1 MGRPGFHCITFG
13 CQMNVNDSQWVER
26 ALMRRGFE
34 EKPLEEADV
43 VFLNTCSV
51 REKPEQKVYSALGR
65 VQRANPRAVV
75 GVAGCVAQ
83 QLGEELMRRH
93 PQVRLVAGS
102 DGVASVPD
110 AFVRLLHEPKLKL
123 SFLDFTDM
131 FPDRDPCLVDAS
143 GRPEQEGVTPVA
155 YVNIMQGCDNFCAY
169 CIVPYTRGPRKSRST
184 QAVLDECRAWV
195 ARGAGDI
202 TLLGQNVN
210 VFGNDPSGDGTS
222 FPELL
227 RQVAAIPGLRRIRFV
242 SAHPRDFS
250 QETID
255 MFAELP
261 QLCPRLHLPLQ
272 SGSDSMLQK
281 MGRGYTM
288 ERYLAVVEALRK
300 ARPDMA
306 LSTDLIVGFPSETEE
321 EFEDTLK
328 AIDSCGFMSSFSF
341 CYSDRPGTR
350 ASAMPFKI
358 PHEVQLERLERLQSL
373 QNNRAEAWLRSRVG
387 LTTDVLLEAPSQRQE
402 EGGNEWQGRD
412 PWGDMVNVRMPEG
425 EGRPGQFVDV
435 TIEKALKHSL
445 KAVPVQQKGGQNS

>member
-1 MGRPGFHCITFG
+1 MGKSGFHCITFG
-13 CQMNVNDSQWVER
+13 CQMNVNDSPWVER
-26 ALMRRGFE
+26 ALMRLGFE

-65 VQRANPRAVV
+65 VRQANPRAVV

-102 DGVASVPD
+102 DGVSAVPD
-110 AFVRLLHEPKLKL
+110 AFVRLLNEPDLRL
-123 SFLDFTDM
+123 SYLDFTDI
-131 FPDRDPCLVDAS
+131 FPDRDPCLSV
-143 GRPEQEGVTPVA
+143 EGGSAPGEVTPVA

-184 QAVLDECRAWV
+184 KAVLDECRAWV
-195 ARGAGDI
+195 ERGAGDI

-210 VFGNDPSGDGTS
+210 VFGKDKSGDGTS

-227 RQVAAIPGLRRIRFV
+227 RRVAEIPGLRRIRFV

-255 MFAELP
+255 MFASLP

-272 SGSDSMLQK
+272 SGSDSMLRK

-288 ERYLAVVEALRK
+288 ERYLSVVEGLRK
-300 ARPDMA
+300 ARPDIA

-328 AIDSCGFMSSFSF
+328 AVDSCGFMSSFSF

-373 QNNRAEAWLRSRVG
+373 QNERAEAWLQSRVG
-387 LTTDVLLEAPSQRQE
+387 LVTDVLLEAPSQRSA
-402 EGGNEWQGRD
+402 EGNNEWQGRD
-412 PWGDMVNVRMPEG
+412 VWGDMVNVSLPAGR
-425 EGRPGQFVDV
+425 GRPGEFVDV
-435 TIEKALKHSL
+435 KIDKALKHSL
-445 KAVPVQQKGGQNS
+445 KASPVQA

>member
-1 MGRPGFHCITFG
+1 MGKPGFHCITFG

-26 ALMRRGFE
+26 ALMRLGFE

-102 DGVASVPD
+102 DGVASVPG
-110 AFVRLLHEPKLKL
+110 AFVRLLNEPKLKL
-123 SFLDFTDM
+123 SFLDFTDV
-131 FPDRDPCLVDAS
+131 FPDRDPCLVDAA
-143 GRPEQEGVTPVA
+143 GRPEQDGVTPVA

-184 QAVLDECRAWV
+184 KAVLDECRAWV
-195 ARGAGDI
+195 ARGAGVFLNHAPTAEI
-202 TLLGQNVN
+202 YTLALRGALPICPPQV
-210 VFGNDPSGDGTS
+210 
-222 FPELL
+222 

-272 SGSDSMLQK
+272 SGSDSMLKK
-281 MGRGYTM
+281 MGRGYDM
-288 ERYLAVVEALRK
+288 ERYLSVVEALRK
-300 ARPDMA
+300 ARPDIA

-358 PHEVQLERLERLQSL
+358 PHEVQLERLDRLQSL
-373 QNNRAEAWLRSRVG
+373 QNERAEAWLRTRVG
-387 LTTDVLLEAPSQRQE
+387 LETDVLLEGPSHRQE

-412 PWGDMVNVRMPEG
+412 PWGDMVNVSMPEG

-435 TIEKALKHSL
+435 KIDKALKHSL
-445 KAVPVQQKGGQNS
+445 KASPVR

>member
-1 MGRPGFHCITFG
+1 MERPGFHCITFG
-13 CQMNVNDSQWVER
+13 CQMNVNDSQWVAR
-26 ALMRRGFE
+26 ALVERGFE
-34 EKPLEEADV
+34 ERPLEDADV

-65 VQRANPRAVV
+65 IQQANPRAVV

-83 QLGEELMRRH
+83 QLGEELMRRS

-102 DGVASVPD
+102 DGVASAPD
-110 AFVRLLHEPKLKL
+110 AFVRLLHEPKLRL
-123 SFLDFTDM
+123 SFLEFTDV
-131 FPDRDPCLVDAS
+131 FPDRDPCLRGDS
-143 GRPEQEGVTPVA
+143 GEVTPVA

-184 QAVLDECRAWV
+184 QAVLQECREWV
-195 ARGAGDI
+195 SRGAGDI

-210 VFGNDPSGDGTS
+210 VFGKDKSGDGTS

-272 SGSDSMLQK
+272 SGSDSMLKK

-288 ERYLAVVEALRK
+288 ERYMQVVEGLRK
-300 ARPDMA
+300 ARPDFA

-328 AIDSCGFMSSFSF
+328 AIDTCGFMSSFSF

-358 PHEVQLERLERLQSL
+358 PHEVQLERLERLQAL
-373 QNNRAEAWLRSRVG
+373 QNDRAEAWLRTRVG
-387 LTTDVLLEAPSQRQE
+387 LTTDVLLEAPSHKQDGQ
-402 EGGNEWQGRD
+402 GILWQGRD
-412 PWGDMVNVRMPEG
+412 PWGDPVNVRMPEG
-425 EGRPGQFVDV
+425 QGRPGQFVDV
-435 TIEKALKHSL
+435 TIDAAKKHSL
-445 KAVPVQQKGGQNS
+445 MATAK

>member
-1 MGRPGFHCITFG
+1 
-13 CQMNVNDSQWVER
+13 MNVHES
-26 ALMRRGFE
+26 
-34 EKPLEEADV
+34 EKLYA
-43 VFLNTCSV
+43 
-51 REKPEQKVYSALGR
+51 
-65 VQRANPRAVV
+65 
-75 GVAGCVAQ
+75 
-83 QLGEELMRRH
+83 
-93 PQVRLVAGS
+93 
-102 DGVASVPD
+102 
-110 AFVRLLHEPKLKL
+110 AFAR
-123 SFLDFTDM
+123 
-131 FPDRDPCLVDAS
+131 
-143 GRPEQEGVTPVA
+143 EGVTAADGMENADIIVFNTCCVREGAETRVLGNLGPVKRLKA
-155 YVNIMQGCDNFCAY
+155 ERPDIIVAVCGCMTQQADVADKLHKRCPFINIITGTYSLGALPQMVKAVEAGEKFILDLAVDESVPGGVDEAAPSVGVNRFVNIMYGCNNFCTY
-169 CIVPYTRGPRKSRST
+169 CIVPYVKGRERSRRAEDIRRETEMLVRG
-184 QAVLDECRAWV
+184 
-195 ARGAGDI
+195 GAKEI

-210 VFGNDPSGDGTS
+210 VFGNDKSGDGTT

-272 SGSDSMLQK
+272 SGSDSMLKK

-288 ERYLAVVEALRK
+288 ERYLSVVEGLRK
-300 ARPDMA
+300 ARPDIA

-328 AIDSCGFMSSFSF
+328 AVDSCGFMSSFSF

-358 PHEVQLERLERLQSL
+358 PHDVQLERLERLQSL
-373 QNNRAEAWLRSRVG
+373 QNDRAEAWLKSRVG
-387 LTTDVLLEAPSQRQE
+387 LVTDVLLEGPSQRRTE
-402 EGGNEWQGRD
+402 DNNEWQGRD

-435 TIEKALKHSL
+435 KITGANKWSL
-445 KAVPVQQKGGQNS
+445 SGEPA

>member
-1 MGRPGFHCITFG
+1 MARRGFHCITFG
-13 CQMNVNDSQWVER
+13 CQMNVNDSQWVAR

-34 EKPLEEADV
+34 EKALEEADV
-43 VFLNTCSV
+43 VLLNTCSV

-102 DGVASVPD
+102 DGVASIPD
-110 AFVRLLHEPKLKL
+110 AFVRLLQEPKLKL
-123 SFLDFTDM
+123 SFLDFTDI
-131 FPDRDPCLVDAS
+131 FPDRDPCLADGKETLERKSA
-143 GRPEQEGVTPVA
+143 TPVA

-169 CIVPYTRGPRKSRST
+169 CIVPYTRGPRKSRSAK
-184 QAVLDECRAWV
+184 AVIEECRLWV
-195 ARGAGDI
+195 ERGAGDI

-210 VFGNDPSGDGTS
+210 VFGKDRHGDGTS

-255 MFAELP
+255 MFAALP

-272 SGSDSMLQK
+272 SGSDSVLKK

-288 ERYLAVVEALRK
+288 ERYLSVVEALRK
-300 ARPDMA
+300 ARPDIA

-328 AIDSCGFMSSFSF
+328 AIDLCGFMSSFSF

-358 PHEVQLERLERLQSL
+358 PHEVQLERLERLQNL
-373 QNNRAEAWLRSRVG
+373 QNDRAEAWLRSRVG
-387 LTTDVLLEAPSQRQE
+387 CETEVLLEGPSQKRA
-402 EGGNEWQGRD
+402 EGNNEWQGRD

-425 EGRPGQFVDV
+425 LGTAGEFVPV
-435 TIEKALKHSL
+435 KVEKALKHSL
-445 KAVPVQQKGGQNS
+445 KAAPVLP

>member
-1 MGRPGFHCITFG
+1 MGKPGFHCITFG
-13 CQMNVNDSQWVER
+13 CQMNVNDSQWVAR
-26 ALMRRGFE
+26 ALERRGFE
-34 EKPLEEADV
+34 ETSLEKADV

-65 VQRANPRAVV
+65 VHQANPRAVV

-83 QLGEELMRRH
+83 QIGQELMRRH
-93 PQVRLVAGS
+93 PQVRLVAGT
-102 DGVASVPD
+102 DGIAPTPD
-110 AFVRLLHEPKLKL
+110 AFVRLLHEPKLRL
-123 SFLDFTDM
+123 SFLDFTDT
-131 FPDRDPCLVDAS
+131 FPDRDPYLLGA
-143 GRPEQEGVTPVA
+143 EQKEGDVTPVA

-184 QAVLDECRAWV
+184 QSVLEECRDWV

-210 VFGNDPSGDGTS
+210 VFGKDKYGDGTS

-227 RQVAAIPGLRRIRFV
+227 RRVAEIPGLRRIRFV

-261 QLCPRLHLPLQ
+261 QLMPRLHLPLQ
-272 SGSDSMLQK
+272 SGSNSMLKK

-288 ERYLAVVEALRK
+288 ERFLGVVEGLRK
-300 ARPDMA
+300 ARPDFA
-306 LSTDLIVGFPSETEE
+306 LSTDLIVGFPTETEE

-328 AIDSCGFMSSFSF
+328 AIDTCGFMSSFSF

-350 ASAMPFKI
+350 ASAMPVKV

-373 QNNRAEAWLRSRVG
+373 QNERVEAWLRTRVG
-387 LTTDVLLEAPSQRQE
+387 LRTDILLEGPSHKQE
-402 EGGNEWQGRD
+402 GQNLWQGRD
-412 PWGDMVNVRMPEG
+412 PWGDAVNVLMPDG

-435 TIEKALKHSL
+435 EIAAAKKHSL
-445 KAVPVQQKGGQNS
+445 MAVPV

>member
-1 MGRPGFHCITFG
+1 MTPGYHCITFG
-13 CQMNVNDSQWVER
+13 CQMNVNDSHWVAR
-26 ALMRRGFE
+26 ALERRGFV

-51 REKPEQKVYSALGR
+51 REKPEQKVHSALGR
-65 VQRANPRAVV
+65 VHQANPRAVV

-83 QLGEELMRRH
+83 QLGMELMRRH
-93 PQVRLVAGS
+93 PQVRLLAGT
-102 DGVASVPD
+102 DGIAPAPD
-110 AFVRLLHEPKLKL
+110 AFVRLLAEPKLRL
-123 SFLDFTDM
+123 TYLDFTES
-131 FPDRDPCLVDAS
+131 FPDRDPYLLDGE
-143 GRPEQEGVTPVA
+143 GRPAQGEAAPVA

-184 QAVLDECRAWV
+184 QSVLDECRDWV

-210 VFGNDPSGDGTS
+210 VFGKDRYGDGTS

-227 RQVAAIPGLRRIRFV
+227 RKVAAIPGLRRLRFV

-250 QETID
+250 SETIE
-255 MFAELP
+255 MFAVLP
-261 QLCPRLHLPLQ
+261 QLMPRLHLPLQ
-272 SGSDSMLQK
+272 SGSDSMLRK
-281 MGRGYTM
+281 MGRGYDM
-288 ERYLAVVEALRK
+288 ERFLGVVEGLRK
-300 ARPDMA
+300 ARPDFA

-358 PHEVQLERLERLQSL
+358 PHEVQLQRLERLQTL
-373 QNNRAEAWLRSRVG
+373 QNERAEAWLRTRVG
-387 LTTDVLLEAPSQRQE
+387 LRTDVLLEGPSHKQE
-402 EGGNEWQGRD
+402 GQNLWQGRD
-412 PWGDMVNVRMPEG
+412 PWGDSVNVLMPEG
-425 EGRPGQFVDV
+425 QGRAGQFVDV
-435 TIEKALKHSL
+435 KIEKAKKHSL
-445 KAVPVQQKGGQNS
+445 MAVPAED

>member
-1 MGRPGFHCITFG
+1 MGKPGFHCITFG
-13 CQMNVNDSQWVER
+13 CQMNVNDSQWVAR
-26 ALMRRGFE
+26 ALERRGFE
-34 EKPLEEADV
+34 ETSLEKADV

-65 VQRANPRAVV
+65 VYQANPRAVV

-83 QLGEELMRRH
+83 QIGQELMRRH
-93 PQVRLVAGS
+93 PQVRLVAGT
-102 DGVASVPD
+102 DGIASTPD
-110 AFVRLLHEPKLKL
+110 AFVRLLHEPKLRL
-123 SFLDFTDM
+123 SFLDFTDS
-131 FPDRDPCLVDAS
+131 FPDRDPYLMEGEGGDA
-143 GRPEQEGVTPVA
+143 VTPVA

-184 QAVLDECRAWV
+184 QSVLEECRDWV

-210 VFGNDPSGDGTS
+210 VFGKDKYGDGTS

-227 RQVAAIPGLRRIRFV
+227 RKVAEIPGLRRIRFV

-261 QLCPRLHLPLQ
+261 QLMPRLHLPLQ
-272 SGSDSMLQK
+272 SGSDSMLKK
-281 MGRGYTM
+281 MGRGYNM
-288 ERYLAVVEALRK
+288 ERFLGVVEGLRK
-300 ARPDMA
+300 ARPDFA
-306 LSTDLIVGFPSETEE
+306 LSTDLIVGFPTETEE

-328 AIDSCGFMSSFSF
+328 AIDTCGFMSSFSF

-350 ASAMPFKI
+350 ASAMPVKV

-373 QNNRAEAWLRSRVG
+373 QNDRAEAWLRTRVG
-387 LTTDVLLEAPSQRQE
+387 LRTDVLLEGPSHKQE
-402 EGGNEWQGRD
+402 GQNLWQGRD
-412 PWGDMVNVRMPEG
+412 PWGDAVNVLMPEG
-425 EGRPGQFVDV
+425 QGRAGQFVDV
-435 TIEKALKHSL
+435 EISSAKKHSL
-445 KAVPVQQKGGQNS
+445 MAVPV

>member
-1 MGRPGFHCITFG
+1 MGKSGFHCITFG

-26 ALMRRGFE
+26 ALMRLGFE

-43 VFLNTCSV
+43 VFINTCSV
-51 REKPEQKVYSALGR
+51 REKPEQKVYSTLGR

-93 PQVRLVAGS
+93 PQVRLVAGT
-102 DGVASVPD
+102 DGVSSVPE
-110 AFVRLLHEPKLKL
+110 AFVRLLNEPKLKL
-123 SFLDFTDM
+123 SYLDFTDI
-131 FPDRDPCLVDAS
+131 FPDRDPCLVDGA
-143 GRPEQEGVTPVA
+143 GMPEQEGVTPVA

-184 QAVLDECRAWV
+184 KAVLDECRAWV

-210 VFGNDPSGDGTS
+210 VFGNDKSGDGTT

-272 SGSDSMLQK
+272 SGSDSMLKK
-281 MGRGYTM
+281 MGRGYDM
-288 ERYLAVVEALRK
+288 ERYLSVVEGLRK
-300 ARPDMA
+300 ARPDIA

-373 QNNRAEAWLRSRVG
+373 QNDRAEAWLKSRVG
-387 LTTDVLLEAPSQRQE
+387 LVTDVLLEGPSQRRTE
-402 EGGNEWQGRD
+402 ENNEWQGRD
-412 PWGDMVNVRMPEG
+412 PWGDMVNVTMPEG
-425 EGRPGQFVDV
+425 AGRPGEFVDV
-435 TIEKALKHSL
+435 KIDRALKHSL
-445 KAVPVQQKGGQNS
+445 KASPVGRGE

>member
-1 MGRPGFHCITFG
+1 MGKSGFHCITFG

-26 ALMRRGFE
+26 ALMRLGFE

-65 VQRANPRAVV
+65 VRQANPRAVV

-102 DGVASVPD
+102 DGVSAVPD
-110 AFVRLLHEPKLKL
+110 AFVRLLNEPDLRL
-123 SFLDFTDM
+123 SYLDFTDI
-131 FPDRDPCLVDAS
+131 FPDRDPCLSV
-143 GRPEQEGVTPVA
+143 EGGSAPGEVTPVA

-184 QAVLDECRAWV
+184 KAVLDECRAWV
-195 ARGAGDI
+195 ERGAGDI
-202 TLLGQNVN
+202 TLLGQNVT
-210 VFGNDPSGDGTS
+210 VFGKDKSGDGTS

-227 RQVAAIPGLRRIRFV
+227 RRVAEIPGLRRIRFV

-255 MFAELP
+255 MFASLP

-272 SGSDSMLQK
+272 SGSDSMLRK

-288 ERYLAVVEALRK
+288 ERYLSVVEGLRK
-300 ARPDMA
+300 ARPDIA

-328 AIDSCGFMSSFSF
+328 AVDSCGFMSSFSF

-350 ASAMPFKI
+350 ASAMPFKN

-373 QNNRAEAWLRSRVG
+373 QNERAEAWLQSRVG
-387 LTTDVLLEAPSQRQE
+387 LVTDVLLEAPSQRSA
-402 EGGNEWQGRD
+402 EGNNEWQGRD
-412 PWGDMVNVRMPEG
+412 VWGDMVNVSLPAGR
-425 EGRPGQFVDV
+425 GRPGEFVDV
-435 TIEKALKHSL
+435 KIDKALKHSL
-445 KAVPVQQKGGQNS
+445 KASPVQA

>member
-26 ALMRRGFE
+26 ALLARGFE
-34 EKPLEEADV
+34 TRPLEQADV
-43 VFLNTCSV
+43 VLVNTCSV

-65 VQRANPRAVV
+65 IHQANPGAVV

-83 QLGEELMRRH
+83 QLGRELFRRH

-102 DGVASVPD
+102 DGVAFVPD
-110 AFVRLLHEPKLKL
+110 AFVRLLEEPGLRL
-123 SFLDFTDM
+123 SYLEFTDSY
-131 FPDRDPCLVDAS
+131 PDRDPCLSAEYVS
-143 GRPEQEGVTPVA
+143 ETVPVA

-169 CIVPYTRGPRKSRST
+169 CIVPYTRGPRKSRPA

-195 ARGAGDI
+195 ERGAGDI

-210 VFGNDPSGDGTS
+210 VFGKDRFGDGTS

-227 RQVAAIPGLRRIRFV
+227 RKAASIPGLRRLRFV

-250 QETID
+250 QETIE

-272 SGSDSMLQK
+272 SGSDSMLRK

-288 ERYLAVVEALRK
+288 ERYLSVVEGLRR
-300 ARPDMA
+300 ARPDFA
-306 LSTDLIVGFPSETEE
+306 LSTDLIVGFPSETDE
-321 EFEDTLK
+321 EFEDTLR
-328 AIDSCGFMSSFSF
+328 AVDSCGFMSSFSF

-358 PHEVQLERLERLQSL
+358 PHDVQLERLARLQDL
-373 QNNRAEAWLRSRVG
+373 QNDRAEEWLRSRVG
-387 LTTDVLLEAPSQRQE
+387 MDTDVLLESPSHRQD
-402 EGGNEWQGRD
+402 GANLWQGRD
-412 PWGDMVNVRMPEG
+412 PWGDTVNVLLPEG
-425 EGRPGQFVDV
+425 YGRAGLFVDV
-435 TIEKALKHSL
+435 HVRSAKKHSL
-445 KAVPVQQKGGQNS
+445 MAVPRN